1 MSTPLLSLH
10 GIHRRF
16 PSPSGNIPVLCGLD
30 LNLDP
35 GERLLVLGPSGCGKT
50 TLLHLMALLDR
61 PDDGEILWRGES
73 IAAWDDVRR
82 SAFRAREIGMVFQ
95 QFHALPHRSVRDNLR
110 LRRRYHPDSRPDL
123 ERENSLLDEIG
134 LLSRADHPA
143 RLLSGGEVQRL
154 CIARAL
160 LLRPALLLADEPT
173 GNLDEQNA
181 ARVRDLFARIA
192 GPDTAVI
199 IATHDPRW
207 QSFTPRTL
215 SLAQLPKARPSQGPV
230 AALPSPHSR
239 PLRNVPL
246 RSLTLFL
253 SCFAAALLLG
263 VALRFMQSATRNT
276 RDLLQAWPEATCTLH
291 FATPPHP
298 SDLQR
303 ILNILPPASAFGH
316 RMDKRVAL
324 VDGFPAPD
332 HFQGRGSGFSAEDL
346 ADGTRV
352 ALLSIP
358 YAQNQALLPGDTFV
372 HKEQV
377 FRVLGVGHL
386 IPDAD
391 VLLPARAFD
400 GPMPDTWRVSLP
412 AAKLESLLLAP
423 EWEDIALTLTDHD
436 LRRSEIRSA
445 FDRLRLSLQALGTV
459 IALLT
464 ALVIHSLLSADVRER
479 RSEIGLRRSLGAR
492 PRDIRNLF
500 LGEAAALGVPA
511 AILGLFPWLVLLPP
525 DRVFSAFALLVLW
538 ILGNAAVPALRAA
551 ALPPSEAL
559 RGA

>member
-1 MSTPLLSLH
+1 
-10 GIHRRF
+10 
-16 PSPSGNIPVLCGLD
+16 
-30 LNLDP
+30 
-35 GERLLVLGPSGCGKT
+35 
-50 TLLHLMALLDR
+50 
-61 PDDGEILWRGES
+61 
-73 IAAWDDVRR
+73 
-82 SAFRAREIGMVFQ
+82 
-95 QFHALPHRSVRDNLR
+95 
-110 LRRRYHPDSRPDL
+110 
-123 ERENSLLDEIG
+123 
-134 LLSRADHPA
+134 
-143 RLLSGGEVQRL
+143 
-154 CIARAL
+154 
-160 LLRPALLLADEPT
+160 
-173 GNLDEQNA
+173 
-181 ARVRDLFARIA
+181 
-192 GPDTAVI
+192 
-199 IATHDPRW
+199 
-207 QSFTPRTL
+207 
-215 SLAQLPKARPSQGPV
+215 
-230 AALPSPHSR
+230 
-239 PLRNVPL
+239 
-246 RSLTLFL
+246 
-253 SCFAAALLLG
+253 
-263 VALRFMQSATRNT
+263 
-276 RDLLQAWPEATCTLH
+276 
-291 FATPPHP
+291 
-298 SDLQR
+298 
-303 ILNILPPASAFGH
+303 
-316 RMDKRVAL
+316 
-324 VDGFPAPD
+324 
-332 HFQGRGSGFSAEDL
+332 
-346 ADGTRV
+346 
-352 ALLSIP
+352 
-358 YAQNQALLPGDTFV
+358 
-372 HKEQV
+372 
-377 FRVLGVGHL
+377 VGHL